1 MPRILTAEDTRLS
14 DIQKAEI
21 ETTTSILDLIKNVD
35 ENIFENSDKSKL
47 IAALLNRI
55 SNDED
60 IIDSLNLHKLTK
72 PEDDANSEDSESDNS
87 GGEEPETSEDDFD
100 FNM

>member
-21 ETTTSILDLIKNVD
+21 ETTSSILELVKNVD
-35 ENIFENSDKSKL
+35 ETIFENADKAKL
-47 IAALLNRI
+47 IAALLNRV

-60 IIDSLNLHKLTK
+60 IIDSLNLNQFIKK
-72 PEDDANSEDSESDNS
+72 DNQSSSEESDADS
-87 GGEEPETSEDDFD
+87 GKEESNEDDFD
-100 FNM
+100 FGM

>member
-21 ETTTSILDLIKNVD
+21 ETTSSILELVKNVD
-35 ENIFENSDKSKL
+35 ETIFENADKAKL
-47 IAALLNRI
+47 IAALLNRV

-60 IIDSLNLHKLTK
+60 IIDSLNLNQFIKK
-72 PEDDANSEDSESDNS
+72 DNQSSNEESDTDS
-87 GGEEPETSEDDFD
+87 GKIRDFI
-100 FNM
+100 